1 MAQYVSFEGSQDY
14 IWHMPV
20 LQTTFVASGSITA
33 GNAVGIN
40 PSDGTVYALSGV
52 TSSATAARKS
62 RDFIGVATATK
73 ADAKK
78 TPVIVWGPVKNVVA
92 QVAVSAGDYLLPS
105 GSGRFAPYT
114 YDQGVGGTGFLHYAN
129 DILHSGSIACGRAVS
144 TAAASA
150 KFRALIRGF

>member
-1 MAQYVSFEGSQDY
+1 MASYVSFEGSQDY

-20 LQTTFVASGSITA
+20 LQTTFVSSGSITA

-78 TPVIVWGPVKNVVA
+78 TPVIVWGPVKNVKA
-92 QVAVSAGDYLLPS
+92 QVAISAGDYLLPS

-114 YDQGVGGTGFLHYAN
+114 YDTGVGATGFLHYAN

-144 TAAASA
+144 AGAASGT
-150 KFRALIRGF
+150 FRALIRGF